1 MFLILKP
8 PVSAEPGFSENILK
22 QKKKKKT
29 KERKKESEDCY
40 LGVNDISKWR
50 TLYVHTHLVR
60 SKTSAGHLH
69 QYSSDVHRAELLA
82 FEQLTTTP

>member
-8 PVSAEPGFSENILK
+8 PVSAEPGFSENILM
-22 QKKKKKT
+22 QKKEKK
-29 KERKKESEDCY
+29 SEDCY

-50 TLYVHTHLVR
+50 KLYVHAHLVR

-82 FEQLTTTP
+82 FEQLTTRQ